1 MKGMSKTTYDKN
13 SYVTR
18 IQALIVASRL
28 LPDKDPI
35 NTTVLPFQDISK
47 YKWATKNIKKA
58 YDYKLISPS
67 TKLNPKQEITRAELI
82 TLLYR
87 ASNA

>member
-1 MKGMSKTTYDKN
+1 MSKTTYDKN

-18 IQALIVASRL
+18 IQALIVAARL
-28 LPDKDPI
+28 LPDTKI
-35 NTTVLPFQDISK
+35 NNQTILPFEDIAK

-58 YDYKLISPS
+58 YDYKLISPA
-67 TKLNPKQEITRAELI
+67 TKLNPKQEITHAELI